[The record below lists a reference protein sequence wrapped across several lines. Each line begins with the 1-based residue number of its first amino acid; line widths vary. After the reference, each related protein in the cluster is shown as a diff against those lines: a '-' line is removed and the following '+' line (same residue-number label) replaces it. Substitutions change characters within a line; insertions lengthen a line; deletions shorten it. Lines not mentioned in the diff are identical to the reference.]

1 MFFLLFGLFII
12 WSRSKYD
19 RQSDVSSNRCYLWEV
34 EVLGKYFNWREE
46 NGRVRTKTE
55 SGFFKKNQ
63 EKFMDSIDVIG
74 KDIEEEKKKLFY
86 ENGKLAMN
94 DFPPLLNKM
103 QIWPEN

>member
-1 MFFLLFGLFII
+1 MRG
-12 WSRSKYD
+12 RSSWKVFQLK
-19 RQSDVSSNRCYLWEV
+19 RGN
-34 EVLGKYFNWREE
+34 E
-46 NGRVRTKTE
+46 NGRVRIKTE

-63 EKFMDSIDVIG
+63 EKFMDSIDFIG

-103 QIWPEN
+103 QI

>member
-1 MFFLLFGLFII
+1 VDF
-12 WSRSKYD
+12 S
-19 RQSDVSSNRCYLWEV
+19 
-34 EVLGKYFNWREE
+34 
-46 NGRVRTKTE
+46 
-55 SGFFKKNQ
+55 KNQ

-103 QIWPEN
+103 QI